1 MIDVNASNLVN
12 ILLIEDDPGDVELIL
27 ETMNNSKVLVNIN
40 VVEDGEKAL
49 SYLRKEDPYRESPKP
64 DLILLDLNMPRM
76 DGRQL
81 LRIIKKDEEI
91 SRIPVIVLTT
101 SDSDTD
107 IVKSYDLG
115 ANCYITKPMS
125 LKEFSTVVNSIEHF
139 WFSVVKL
146 VPKL

>member
-1 MIDVNASNLVN
+1 MIDVNVSNLVN

-49 SYLRKEDPYRESPKP
+49 SYLRQEDPYRESPKP

-115 ANCYITKPMS
+115 ANCYITKPMG
-125 LKEFSTVVNSIEHF
+125 LKEFSTVINSIEHF

-146 VPKL
+146 APKL